1 VIFIPFVSY
10 IRTVVV
16 WIVVKIFNIVAI
28 KEKNIRKDVEIVF

>member
-10 IRTVVV
+10 IRTAVV

-28 KEKNIRKDVEIVF
+28 KEKNIRKDVE